1 MEICLIRNILYFY
14 DQVFFVFVQNEVQN
28 RSSLV
33 SKSLPIKNKYLVS
46 CLFSAGNK
54 KDYALPYGSSI
65 LYQFR
70 IKNRFPYKYA
80 FTF

>member
-54 KDYALPYGSSI
+54 KDYAL
-65 LYQFR
+65 LH
-70 IKNRFPYKYA
+70 A
-80 FTF
+80 C